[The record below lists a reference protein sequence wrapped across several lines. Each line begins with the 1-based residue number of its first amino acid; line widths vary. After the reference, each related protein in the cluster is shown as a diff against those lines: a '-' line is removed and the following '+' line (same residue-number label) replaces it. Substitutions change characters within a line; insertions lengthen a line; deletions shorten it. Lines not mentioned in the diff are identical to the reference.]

1 MAKKM
6 LALTAALILLAGLSG
21 AAAAQGNLT
30 VAQETFLVLPYEDY
44 YEGNVYAEVEN
55 TGDMPVQFSGGLFE
69 LFDTAG
75 NSIGSQEL
83 LYYDCNPEVLLPGET
98 GYVYATIAVESASE
112 KGDIADYSLT
122 VLGTGDI
129 TTSVTR
135 YLATAHFQDGTAEFP
150 SRRYAAAIVENQT
163 DEILRD
169 FYAGF
174 ALKDAQG
181 KLLYVTSGT
190 WASSGILGQSAM
202 EIRLRV
208 EENIVDYWNSEG
220 IDPAAAATIVF
231 KTYQR

>member
-6 LALTAALILLAGLSG
+6 LALTAALILLAGLTG
-21 AAAAQGNLT
+21 AAAAQGDLT
-30 VAQETFLVLPYEDY
+30 VVQEKFLVLPYETY
-44 YEGNVYAEVEN
+44 YEGSVYAEVKN

-69 LFDTAG
+69 LFDAAG

-83 LYYDCNPEVLLPGET
+83 LYYDCNPEVLQPGET
-98 GYVYATIAVESASE
+98 GYVYATIAVEEAREES
-112 KGDIADYSLT
+112 DIADYSLT
-122 VLGTGDI
+122 LLDTGNI
-129 TTSVTR
+129 TTSVVR
-135 YLATAHFQDGTAEFP
+135 YPATAHFQDGTTEFP

-202 EIRLRV
+202 EIRLRLD
-208 EENIVDYWNSEG
+208 ENIVDYWNSEG
-220 IDPAAAATIVF
+220 IVPVSAETIVF
-231 KTYQR
+231 KTYQK